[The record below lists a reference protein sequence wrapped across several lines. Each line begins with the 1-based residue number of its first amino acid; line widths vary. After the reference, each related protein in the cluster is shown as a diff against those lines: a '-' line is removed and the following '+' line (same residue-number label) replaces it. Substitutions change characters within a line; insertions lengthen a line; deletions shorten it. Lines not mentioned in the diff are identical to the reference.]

1 LLWQQIID
9 GFARTSAAATKTLT
23 GQHAAIVATVV
34 TTLIG
39 RGNYRLS
46 YYLRKTIADGVA
58 SSAQVTLGSPIEDGA
73 AEPFAALVT
82 DSVTAHASGSILVRA
97 DNASNVLLD
106 VAYVSN
112 TPGTMNFDSR
122 LVGTELEAVWPHL
135 PPSACVIVVE
145 DDGGAIAGCWCCFT
159 SVHAEGVWIA
169 PWHRRS
175 RTVIARQL
183 MAAMAEQ
190 LEALGA
196 AAFVTGAV
204 SAGVRAI
211 IRKLGGPRFPVSST

>member
-1 LLWQQIID
+1 MTHRILP
-9 GFARTSAAATKTLT
+9 R
-23 GQHAAIVATVV
+23 
-34 TTLIG
+34 
-39 RGNYRLS
+39 
-46 YYLRKTIADGVA
+46 
-58 SSAQVTLGSPIEDGA
+58 
-73 AEPFAALVT
+73 AE
-82 DSVTAHASGSILVRA
+82 
-97 DNASNVLLD
+97 
-106 VAYVSN
+106 Y
-112 TPGTMNFDSR
+112 SR

-196 AAFVTGAV
+196 AAFMTGAV
-204 SAGVRAI
+204 SDGVRAI
-211 IRKLGGPRFPVSST
+211 IRKLGGAPLPGEQYVIQTERLTCQQP